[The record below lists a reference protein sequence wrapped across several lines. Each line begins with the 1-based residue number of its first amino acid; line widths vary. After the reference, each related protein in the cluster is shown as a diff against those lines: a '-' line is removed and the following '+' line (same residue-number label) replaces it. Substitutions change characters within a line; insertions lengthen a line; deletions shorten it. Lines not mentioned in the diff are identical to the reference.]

1 MRIADLQAEP
11 LELYRF
17 RCRRNP
23 EILIC
28 IVLMYRFATM
38 AVTLFFWLPIDILS
52 FINWTKHKD
61 EEKKELTVVR
71 KLTGWQEAAIWRG
84 LRFGPL

>member
-1 MRIADLQAEP
+1 
-11 LELYRF
+11 
-17 RCRRNP
+17 
-23 EILIC
+23 
-28 IVLMYRFATM
+28 M
-38 AVTLFFWLPIDILS
+38 AGYFVFWLPIDILS

-71 KLTGWQEAAIWRG
+71 KLTGWQEAAILAG